1 MCNISNN
8 TSSNNSSLKERVKCY
23 INKRDEIIKDYKD
36 RLYALNEEACA
47 DILANCPIK
56 IGDVYIIEPDAGWG
70 PKRQYYKVAKLDAN
84 VDGTVIVYG
93 HKRKLDGTWGKR
105 DNNFMFIVSVYN
117 DYNVNNYTKVEN
129 YVEPTK
135 DNQL

>member
-1 MCNISNN
+1 MCNTSN
-8 TSSNNSSLKERVKCY
+8 SSSLKERVQCY
-23 INKRDEIIKDYKD
+23 INKRDEIVKDYKD
-36 RLYALNEEACA
+36 RLRALDEEACA

-56 IGDVYIIEPDAGWG
+56 IGDVYTIETDDGWG
-70 PKRQYYKVAKLDAN
+70 PKRHYYKVAKLEAN
-84 VDGTVIVYG
+84 IDGTVIVRGY
-93 HKRKLDGTWGKR
+93 KRKLDKTWGKR

-117 DYNVNNYTKVEN
+117 DYNVEHYTKVEN